1 MTMGLAL
8 AVRGLVQVYRS
19 DGHDVAAL
27 SGVHL
32 DVPAGATVALLGPS
46 GAGKSTL
53 LTLVAGLERPTAG
66 RIRVGEH
73 SLEKLDQRQLDGLR
87 GTVIALVLQGAGR
100 NLLPYLTLRQNV
112 QIASGASAAEATEV
126 LDLVGV
132 SAQDAGSTAD
142 RVGGAARQLAALAVG
157 IASGPGLLLADE
169 PTAGLSGAEAEQVLA
184 ALVRLNAEIGSTV
197 LTVTHDARVA
207 AAMQRTVT
215 IRDGRVGSQGRDG
228 VELAMVAA
236 DGSLPLPEDVIEVLP
251 PGGLVRIERD
261 GATRRFVL
269 GPWEEDA

>member
-1 MTMGLAL
+1 MTVGLAL

-19 DGHDVAAL
+19 GGHDVAAL

-66 RIRVGEH
+66 RIRVGDH
-73 SLEKLDQRQLDGLR
+73 QLEKLDQRELDSLR

-112 QIASGASAAEATEV
+112 QIASGSSVAAATEV

-132 SAQDAGSTAD
+132 SARDAESTVD
-142 RVGGAARQLAALAVG
+142 QVGGAARQLAALAVG

-169 PTAGLSGAEAEQVLA
+169 PTAGLSGEEAEQVLA

-261 GATRRFVL
+261 GDTRRFIL
-269 GPWEEDA
+269 EPWEEDA

>member
-1 MTMGLAL
+1 MTVGLAL

-66 RIRVGEH
+66 RIRVGDH
-73 SLEKLDQRQLDGLR
+73 QLEKLDQRELDSLR

-112 QIASGASAAEATEV
+112 QIASGSSVAAATEV

-132 SAQDAGSTAD
+132 SARDAESTVD
-142 RVGGAARQLAALAVG
+142 QVGGAARQLAALAVG

-169 PTAGLSGAEAEQVLA
+169 PTAGLSGEEAEQVLA

-261 GATRRFVL
+261 GDTRRFIL
-269 GPWEEDA
+269 EPWEEDA